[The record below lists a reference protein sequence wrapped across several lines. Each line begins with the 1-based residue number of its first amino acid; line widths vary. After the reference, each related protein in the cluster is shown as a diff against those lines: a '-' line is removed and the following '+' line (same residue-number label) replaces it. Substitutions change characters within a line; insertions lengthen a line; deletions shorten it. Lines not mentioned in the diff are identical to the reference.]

1 VKRVFLLSPANAGG
15 ERARMILNERAQFD
29 VAVRLRTGEA
39 SVGDLFTFVSGLYF
53 RGKMAYAAAFADPP
67 QRTPAALVITPN
79 RGLLPPETPI
89 TLDEFRAMAAVPIE
103 LSEPRYRE
111 PLVRDAELLNRHAG
125 KDCSFVLLGSVATP
139 KYVEPFLHAFGDRL
153 LFPGDFVG
161 RGDMSRGGLM
171 LRCARAGTELEYTP
185 VLGAAR
191 HGPRPPKLPKIKRT

>member
-1 VKRVFLLSPANAGG
+1 
-15 ERARMILNERAQFD
+15 MILNERAQFD

-111 PLVRDAELLNRHAG
+111 PLARDAELLNTQAG
-125 KDCSFVLLGSVATP
+125 KDCWFVLLGSVATP
-139 KYVEPFLHAFGDRL
+139 KYVQPFLHAFGDRL

-185 VLGAAR
+185 VLGASR
-191 HGPRPPKLPKIKRT
+191 HGARPPKLPKIKRT

>member
-1 VKRVFLLSPANAGG
+1 
-15 ERARMILNERAQFD
+15 MILNERAQFD

-111 PLVRDAELLNRHAG
+111 PLVRDAELLNTHAG
-125 KDCSFVLLGSVATP
+125 KDCWFVLLGSVATP